1 MFLWINLHDQDLIS
15 AWYGKHGLCLLLC
28 LFYHDTVS
36 LCEVF
41 RREVFPSYTSWVASK
56 KSASLSKP
64 KMTQVVKWMPVLKK
78 KEIISL
84 CSCQKIYLKKER
96 YFFSPLL
103 MSEKDAPH
111 STPGSLDPLL
121 CSTPEMSAWIWFR
134 QMFKKNC
141 FNTTG
146 SECNIGCHELPR
158 LFEELLMF
166 LSALPQMCPCW
177 VTKAWRHFNIWAWL
191 AWWRICVFM

>member
-78 KEIISL
+78 RKSFPFAHVR
-84 CSCQKIYLKKER
+84 KFTWKKKDI
-96 YFFSPLL
+96 FFTFTHVGKRCPAFHSRKPRPTPLL
-103 MSEKDAPH
+103 EARDVGLDLV
-111 STPGSLDPLL
+111 STNV
-121 CSTPEMSAWIWFR
+121 
-134 QMFKKNC
+134 FKKNV
-141 FNTTG
+141 FKKKKLKKNYFKG
-146 SECNIGCHELPR
+146 KR
-158 LFEELLMF
+158 
-166 LSALPQMCPCW
+166 
-177 VTKAWRHFNIWAWL
+177 IW
-191 AWWRICVFM
+191 M

>member
-78 KEIISL
+78 GNH
-84 CSCQKIYLKKER
+84 
-96 YFFSPLL
+96 FPLL
-103 MSEKDAPH
+103 MSENLLEKRKIFFFTFTHVGKRCPAFH
-111 STPGSLDPLL
+111 SRKPRPTPLL
-121 CSTPEMSAWIWFR
+121 EARDVGLDLVSTNVL
-134 QMFKKNC
+134 KKNVLKK
-141 FNTTG
+141 N
-146 SECNIGCHELPR
+146 
-158 LFEELLMF
+158 
-166 LSALPQMCPCW
+166 
-177 VTKAWRHFNIWAWL
+177 
-191 AWWRICVFM
+191 

>member
-78 KEIISL
+78 RKSFPFAHVRKFTWKKKDIFFHL
-84 CSCQKIYLKKER
+84 YSCRKKMPR
-96 YFFSPLL
+96 IPLQEA
-103 MSEKDAPH
+103 STH
-111 STPGSLDPLL
+111 SSARGQRCRPG
-121 CSTPEMSAWIWFR
+121 FG
-134 QMFKKNC
+134 FNKC
-141 FNTTG
+141 F
-146 SECNIGCHELPR
+146 
-158 LFEELLMF
+158 
-166 LSALPQMCPCW
+166 
-177 VTKAWRHFNIWAWL
+177 
-191 AWWRICVFM
+191 